1 MIVGHRHAHIDLAAI
16 IFIDF
21 FLVINISIKIDEYI
35 KIKLYKIKTSQ
46 NEYVKSIN
54 TTLKLFYI

>member
-35 KIKLYKIKTSQ
+35 KTKLYIKLKP
-46 NEYVKSIN
+46 VKMDM
-54 TTLKLFYI
+54 